1 MKKLLALILTL
12 SMVFSLAVCTA
23 VYADV
28 EPSLAYDLNI
38 VSPDTPDAI
47 TTRGEFASMIAKV
60 MQMNP
65 ALRVNNSVYTFYD
78 VPEEH
83 PHYAEIEFLAK
94 AGIII
99 GNGDGY
105 FYPNRAISVS
115 EASKMMIHALSYDL
129 MVTDG
134 NYQAA
139 AISRKLFD
147 GVEFTDGGFTH
158 ENAAIIISNM
168 LEAPYDEFEGINGNL
183 TFSGESYME
192 RCLGIYEHIGVVTDD
207 GLTSLTAD
215 TGVEEGFIKVDNT
228 VYYYSGSTAGLIG
241 RKVVVYYRKS
251 QITSKWYDAVSIKTI
266 ASDDTITLDSA
277 DINGFDNY
285 TYRVEDANGK
295 RKDYKISKT
304 ANIRYNGRILK
315 FDKSVTQNEFDELM
329 CVKTGQVTLVD
340 TDGGAYDF
348 VDVLSYKS
356 MVVGS
361 VFEVDKDEFVIY
373 SQTNKGDF
381 ISLNYEDTDY
391 VITDTRGNGIY
402 LDMIKKDDVI
412 SYALSLNGEWARII
426 VSNNVFSKGIDE
438 ISEESIVIDGT
449 EYKFAPEY
457 SSNASI
463 GTVGK
468 VYLNFRGEIVYI
480 SQGSGNG
487 VLALFGGYNETAGLL
502 GKLKVQVF
510 TEQGNLVELTID
522 KNVTIDGQKKT
533 PSQAKEFFEK
543 KNLMFNVVNIVYDSE
558 KVLKKLD
565 TPYSDCDSIIGYDPQ
580 YESRDTMH
588 YVKNAKDQAGTAF
601 PFNYY
606 NTSFGGE
613 IIVDGNT
620 VVFAYPS
627 DATNLEDV
635 FLASVTEKYFADQ
648 LNHYTF
654 SAYSRKENSVYAEAI
669 TLKGMDRKYD
679 LSQSN
684 YTSNPSLGIVT
695 KITNTSNSAG
705 ELAQKI
711 YIETGSKIVEYVTED
726 MDTLKCSKWNSKLC
740 DIEVGDIV
748 KFIVPSD
755 NILYTKAIMPL
766 YDMSADKIVSYGEL
780 KNDTWSARGYM
791 RISEAYCVNIID
803 GIVEYAVTPPDDV
816 IDYNNTKTYAF
827 RMADTPLL
835 VFDKSRHEVS
845 GGSINDMIASVV
857 DAQNA
862 TKFYYLSDIGKPVAI
877 VVYK

>member
-1 MKKLLALILTL
+1 MKKFIALILTL
-12 SMVFSLAVCTA
+12 SMVLSLGVCTIA
-23 VYADV
+23 YADV
-28 EPSLAYDLNI
+28 DSTLAYDLNI
-38 VSPDTPDAI
+38 VSAATPDAI

-60 MQMNP
+60 MYMNP
-65 ALRVNNSVYTFYD
+65 AIKVSNSVYTFYD
-78 VPEEH
+78 VVEEH
-83 PHYAEIEFLAK
+83 PNYEEIELLAK

-99 GNGDGY
+99 GNGNGY
-105 FYPNRAISVS
+105 FYPDRAITVS
-115 EASKMMIHALSYDL
+115 EASKMIVLALRYDL

-134 NYQAA
+134 NYQAV

-147 GVEFTDGGFTH
+147 GVEFTDNGFTH

-168 LEAPYDEFEGINGNL
+168 LGAPYDEFEGINGNL
-183 TFSGESYME
+183 TFSGETYME
-192 RCLGIYEHIGVVTDD
+192 RCLGIYEHTGVVTDD
-207 GLTSLTAD
+207 GLTSLTGD
-215 TGVEEGFIKVDNT
+215 TGVEEGFIKVDNK
-228 VYYYSGSTAGLIG
+228 VYSYSGSTNKLIG
-241 RKVVVYYRKS
+241 RKVVVYYRNS
-251 QITSKWYDAVSIKTI
+251 RVSSKWCDAVSVKTL
-266 ASDDTITLDSA
+266 ASTDTITLDSD
-277 DINGFDNY
+277 DITGFDNY
-285 TYRVEDANGK
+285 TYRFEDAKGK
-295 RKDYKISKT
+295 KKDYKISPT

-315 FDKSVTQNEFDELM
+315 FDRPVTGEEFNDLM
-329 CVKTGQVTLVD
+329 YVKTGSVDLVD

-348 VDVLSYKS
+348 VDIVSYKS

-361 VFEVDKDEFVIY
+361 VFEVDKDKFVIY
-373 SQTNKGDF
+373 SQTDKGDF
-381 ISLNYEDTDY
+381 INVDYEDTDY
-391 VITDTRGNGIY
+391 VITDTNGNEIY

-412 SYALSLNGEWARII
+412 SYAVSHNGEWAKII
-426 VSNNVFSKGIDE
+426 VSNTIFSKGIDE
-438 ISEESIVIDGT
+438 ITDKSIVINGT
-449 EYKFAPEY
+449 EYKIAPEY
-457 SSNASI
+457 NAYVSI
-463 GTVGK
+463 GSVGK
-468 VYLNFRGEIVYI
+468 VYLNFRGEVVYI
-480 SQGSGNG
+480 SQGSGDG
-487 VLALFGGYNETAGLL
+487 ILALFGGYDETGGLS

-510 TEQGNLVELTID
+510 TEQGNLVELAID
-522 KNVTIDGQKKT
+522 DKVTIDGQKRT
-533 PSQAKEFFEK
+533 ASQAKEFFTK
-543 KNLMFNVVNIVYDSE
+543 KDLMFKVVSVVYDSE

-580 YESRDTMH
+580 YESRDTIH

-606 NTSFGGE
+606 NTTFGGE

-620 VVFAYPS
+620 VVFAYPG

-635 FLASVTEKYFADQ
+635 FLASVTEKYFVDQ

-654 SAYSRKENSVYAEAI
+654 SAYSRKENSVYAEAV

-679 LSQSN
+679 FSQST
-684 YTSNPSLGIVT
+684 YTSNPSLGVVT

-705 ELAQKI
+705 ELAQKV
-711 YIETGSKIVEYVTED
+711 YIETGSKIVQYITED

-755 NILYTKAIMPL
+755 NVLYTKAIMPL
-766 YDMSADKIVSYGEL
+766 YDMSADEIVSYGEL

-791 RISEAYCVNIID
+791 RITEAYCVNILD
-803 GIVEYAVTPPDDV
+803 GIVEYTLNPPDEV

-835 VFDKSRHEVS
+835 VFDKERQEVS